1 MNIFDAL
8 EFFKKFKFKTY
19 FKELSK
25 RAKMSFV
32 FGNIMVFV
40 LLFVIFNCFSISS
53 IGYGFAIVVLFLIPD
68 CYILGKLP
76 KEKVTFEINVIKDES
91 SDNTVAKYRI
101 FLKNKS
107 SEVKFDRIQVTYQY
121 YHGILCALDT
131 PYIPEHLSYI
141 SIILP
146 VDVHNQHKRTKVRKL
161 PSPIIFP
168 EDSKEVE
175 IEVDLVV
182 DLGEKGYHPCFD
194 WNITCSVALITTD
207 ERKLLVLNDR
217 KWREIEL

>member
-1 MNIFDAL
+1 
-8 EFFKKFKFKTY
+8 
-19 FKELSK
+19 
-25 RAKMSFV
+25 
-32 FGNIMVFV
+32 MVFV
-40 LLFVIFNCFSISS
+40 LLFVIFNCFSVSS

-131 PYIPEHLSYI
+131 PYIPEHLSDI

-146 VDVHNQHKRTKVRKL
+146 VDVHNQHKQTKVRKL

>member
-1 MNIFDAL
+1 MNIFNVLGFL
-8 EFFKKFKFKTY
+8 EKFKTITY

-25 RAKMSFV
+25 RAKVLFV
-32 FGNIMVFV
+32 FGNIIVLVF
-40 LLFVIFNCFSISS
+40 LFIIFNRFNISF
-53 IGYGFAIVVLFLIPD
+53 IEYRLTILVLFLISD
-68 CYILGKLP
+68 CYILAKLP

-91 SDNTVAKYRI
+91 SNNTVAKYRI

-107 SEVKFDRIQVTYQY
+107 SEVKFDRIRVTYQY

-131 PYIPEHLSYI
+131 PYIPEHLSDI

-146 VDVHNQHKRTKVRKL
+146 VDVNNQDKRTKVRKL
-161 PSPIIFP
+161 PSPIIFLK
-168 EDSKEVE
+168 DSKEVE

-207 ERKLLVLNDR
+207 ERELLVLSDR
-217 KWREIEL
+217 KWREIEF

>member
-1 MNIFDAL
+1 M
-8 EFFKKFKFKTY
+8 
-19 FKELSK
+19 
-25 RAKMSFV
+25 
-32 FGNIMVFV
+32 
-40 LLFVIFNCFSISS
+40 
-53 IGYGFAIVVLFLIPD
+53 
-68 CYILGKLP
+68 
-76 KEKVTFEINVIKDES
+76 
-91 SDNTVAKYRI
+91 
-101 FLKNKS
+101 
-107 SEVKFDRIQVTYQY
+107 
-121 YHGILCALDT
+121 
-131 PYIPEHLSYI
+131 
-141 SIILP
+141 
-146 VDVHNQHKRTKVRKL
+146 DVHNQHKRTKVRKL